1 MLVTY
6 QYTETI
12 TAYLNTVRD
21 ISHTMYQA
29 ALPWKLQAKRPS
41 SLHVERRVKKNQ
53 QKKKPGIKREERTT
67 SCNVVTAQRK
77 SRNPKVQRY

>member
-53 QKKKPGIKREERTT
+53 QKNQTWNKKRRADNQLQCGNRPEKIK
-67 SCNVVTAQRK
+67 K
-77 SRNPKVQRY
+77 S

>member
-12 TAYLNTVRD
+12 TAYLNTGRD
-21 ISHTMYQA
+21 ISYTMYQA

-41 SLHVERRVKKNQ
+41 SLHVERRVLKKKKKKNWN
-53 QKKKPGIKREERTT
+53 KKRRADNQLQCGNRPEKIK
-67 SCNVVTAQRK
+67 K
-77 SRNPKVQRY
+77 S

>member
-21 ISHTMYQA
+21 ISYTMYQA

-53 QKKKPGIKREERTT
+53 QKNQTWNKK
-67 SCNVVTAQRK
+67 K
-77 SRNPKVQRY
+77 SGQPAAMW